1 MCPNKR
7 VMKMIQSNLGRHLS
21 EKAREN
27 LRRNAE
33 LRNTS
38 SKFLSFQPDEKKVL
52 LFDPEKIKPVEREFD
67 GKMVQK
73 FDYTVRELNTDQE
86 RVWPVGK
93 TVSEQ
98 IDAFLSEGHTL
109 LRIQRVGLDK
119 ETRYH
124 IIPA

>member
-1 MCPNKR
+1 
-7 VMKMIQSNLGRHLS
+7 MIRSNHGRQLS
-21 EKAREN
+21 VKARIN

-33 LRNTS
+33 LRNKN

-73 FDYTVRELNTDQE
+73 FDYTVKELNTDLE

-93 TVSEQ
+93 TISEQ

>member
-1 MCPNKR
+1 
-7 VMKMIQSNLGRHLS
+7 MITSNPGRHLS
-21 EKAREN
+21 DTAKEN

-33 LRNTS
+33 LRNKG

-67 GKMVQK
+67 RKMVQK
-73 FDYTVRELNTDQE
+73 FDYTVKEVSTDQE
-86 RVWPVGK
+86 KIWPVGK
-93 TVSEQ
+93 TISEQ
-98 IDAFLSEGHTL
+98 IDSFLSEGHTL

>member
-1 MCPNKR
+1 
-7 VMKMIQSNLGRHLS
+7 MIQSNLGRHLS